1 MERYHRP
8 KIYLFFMVEV
18 ISLGVLK
25 IERGWTPV
33 CLIFNTSFFVLVFRC
48 WLWNLEQINPTTI
61 DFSCIPRPGSFLYRS
76 TILLMVSH
84 SLLRRLSATTETA
97 DNSNRLTTGQAIK
110 QRLHRQQRELNQ
122 CKGQGEYPL
131 FADEQQY
138 KVWGQM
144 PVDILAYSKHK
155 SKITI
160 IENKIGSTFTSG
172 GGDPVT
178 GQLARQIEFLL
189 QSKPKN
195 KYFAL
200 LSSKTFFDKH
210 WYCTELNNTLK
221 HKECTEQISSFLI
234 HWEDIS
240 LSLGKI

>member
-1 MERYHRP
+1 MSFQSKA
-8 KIYLFFMVEV
+8 KIALLKEIPDSFVDPLTQLKPSNEVE
-18 ISLGVLK
+18 
-25 IERGWTPV
+25 
-33 CLIFNTSFFVLVFRC
+33 
-48 WLWNLEQINPTTI
+48 
-61 DFSCIPRPGSFLYRS
+61 
-76 TILLMVSH
+76 
-84 SLLRRLSATTETA
+84 LSALLCLYHCMDEV
-97 DNSNRLTTGQAIK
+97 DWSNVPLYDVENNLTLKFANHIVSNEDH
-110 QRLHRQQRELNQ
+110 LQ
-122 CKGQGEYPL
+122 CEYPL

-144 PVDILAYSKHK
+144 PVDILAFSKHK
-155 SKITI
+155 SKITV

-210 WYCTELNNTLK
+210 WYCKELNNTLK
-221 HKECTEQISSFLI
+221 HKECTDQISSYLI
-234 HWEDIS
+234 HWEDIFSS
-240 LSLGKI
+240 LEKI